1 MGVADLVIKRMGRFL
16 QLFVK
21 SWSFG
26 QDRSLISLVYPRLE
40 HLEGASLEYAPALL
54 TNVRL
59 SWKGLPGT
67 KTHL

>member
-1 MGVADLVIKRMGRFL
+1 VGVADLVMKRMGRYL
-16 QLFVK
+16 KMFVI

>member
-1 MGVADLVIKRMGRFL
+1 MGVADLVMKRMGRYFKM
-16 QLFVK
+16 FVI

-26 QDRSLISLVYPRLE
+26 QDRPLISLVYSRV
-40 HLEGASLEYAPALL
+40 EGASLEYAPALL